1 MIYRFFLIPPVGSRR
16 MRLETKRLI
25 LRDWMK
31 SDIDDIVE
39 GLNNLDVAKWLAF
52 VPNPYTRQNAE
63 EWISLCID
71 KAAKGRDR
79 NSYDFAIELRSEQKV
94 IGGVTL
100 DRISRMHGTAGGGL
114 WLNANYQGLGY
125 GSEAFGE
132 KIRFAF
138 EDLKLRRLDN
148 GFFEG
153 NVSSLKMQ
161 EKFGYKVE
169 GMRRRAFRC
178 MADGEL
184 KDEHITGL
192 LVEEWKK

>member
-1 MIYRFFLIPPVGSRR
+1 

-25 LRDWMK
+25 LRDWVK
-31 SDIDDIVE
+31 ADIDDIIE

-63 EWISLCID
+63 EWINHCIG

-79 NSYDFAIELRSEQKV
+79 SSYDFAIELKYEPKV

-148 GFFEG
+148 GFFDG

-169 GMRRRAFRC
+169 GMRRKAFSC

>member
-1 MIYRFFLIPPVGSRR
+1 
-16 MRLETKRLI
+16 
-25 LRDWMK
+25 MK
-31 SDIDDIVE
+31 ADIDDIVE
-39 GLNNLDVAKWLAF
+39 GLNNIDVARWLAF

-63 EWISLCID
+63 EWIDRCVDNAS
-71 KAAKGRDR
+71 KGRDR
-79 NSYDFAIELRSEQKV
+79 NAYDFAIELKSGKKV

-100 DRISRMHGTAGGGL
+100 DRISRIHRTARGGI
-114 WLNANYQGLGY
+114 WVNAKYQGHGY

-138 EDLKLRRLDN
+138 EDLRLRRLDN

-169 GMRRRAFRC
+169 GMRRKAFCWFYRI
-178 MADGEL
+178 L
-184 KDEHITGL
+184 SW
-192 LVEEWKK
+192 LVNLCFTTNY